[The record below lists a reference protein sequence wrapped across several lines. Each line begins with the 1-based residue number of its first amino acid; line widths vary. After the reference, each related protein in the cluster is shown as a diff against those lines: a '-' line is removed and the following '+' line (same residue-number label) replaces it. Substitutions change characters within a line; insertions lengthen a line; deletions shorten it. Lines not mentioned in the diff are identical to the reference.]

1 MFSTMGLI
9 LNGKRSGLSSGDK
22 ANAISFIHD
31 NFAFLD
37 RV

>member
-1 MFSTMGLI
+1 MENGL
-9 LNGKRSGLSSGDK
+9 GLVVTIK